1 MPEKILV
8 ICAHNDDNIFG
19 LGGTIARYLK
29 EGKKVKTIIFSYG
42 EGSHPWL
49 KKKESITMRVKECQK
64 ADKILGGNQ
73 STYLGAKEFNFEK
86 EVEKKKIDKNIRKI
100 IKKYNPSK
108 IFTHGMD
115 DPHPDHRA
123 VNSIVLNIIDKIN
136 YDKDVYTFDV
146 WNPIRIRKRTEPKLI
161 IDTSKTFKLK
171 IKALN
176 CHKSQKAALI
186 SLLWNVYRKD
196 FFNGLA
202 NNCRFAEVFY
212 KVR

>member
-1 MPEKILV
+1 MPEKILI
-8 ICAHNDDNIFG
+8 ICAHNDDPLFG
-19 LGGTIARYLK
+19 LGGTIAKYLK
-29 EGKKVKTIIFSYG
+29 ECKQVKTIIFSYG

-49 KKKESITMRVKECQK
+49 KKKESITIRVKECQK
-64 ADKILGGNQ
+64 ADKILGNNK
-73 STYLGAKEFNFEK
+73 SIYLGIKEFNFEK
-86 EVEKKKIDKNIRKI
+86 EVKKKKIDEKLQEI

-108 IFTHGMD
+108 IFTHGND

-123 VNSIVLNIIDKIN
+123 VYKIVLNIVDKMHYN
-136 YDKDVYTFDV
+136 KDVYTFDV
-146 WNPIRIRKRTEPKLI
+146 WNPIRIRKRTEPKLV

-171 IKALN
+171 IKALK
-176 CHKSQKAALI
+176 CHKSQKVAVL

-212 KVR
+212 KLR